1 MELRGEDGF
10 RRNAQSSSAAFRA
23 AEGVSVSSVVIS
35 STEFFEEPKI
45 CYNKGRMK
53 NKMFLVVA
61 ACLAA
66 TGVFAS
72 EVAIHA
78 YPNFGLPRVEEM
90 MFLVLQIGII
100 IFAAKIGG
108 SIVSL
113 FKMPSILGELGAG
126 IAIGPWALGGIPI
139 DGIFPNGL
147 FNGVAL
153 KAMNAAANGQVKEM
167 YGTLVGAG
175 NIFDATS
182 PALYGI
188 ATLASIILLFLSGLE
203 TNLKM
208 FLKYSFVGSM
218 VGLGGVIFSFV
229 FGDICAVILLPK
241 FFPSAFGQLAQM
253 SFGQAVM
260 QAAPMYMG
268 IMSTATSVGITAR
281 ILSERKK
288 MDSEEGV
295 TIMAGAVIDDVL
307 GLIVLAIGNGIIA
320 ATAAASDSSS
330 NPTGVPWSKIG
341 MVAVKA
347 FGVWLG
353 ATLIGVLVARKISWL
368 LKMFKSPQAIAT
380 LAFGL
385 SMILAGFFEFMG
397 LAMIIGAYVMGLA
410 LSRTDLKH
418 MIQETLS
425 PVYTFLVPIF
435 FCVMGMMVDM
445 NALMS
450 KPVLI
455 FGGIY
460 TALAIFAKIIGCALP
475 SWFCGFNFL
484 GGMRIGT
491 GMVPRGEVALI
502 IAGLGLSNGF
512 LSQEIFGIGI
522 MMTLL
527 TTVIAPPALIAL
539 FIPKKRGVRHLN
551 SSMKDSRQ
559 IVFDLPNQ
567 QIAEIMQGKLVDEFR
582 HEGFFTVQL
591 AREHNMSIWE
601 ISMDTIELSLYWKG
615 KKIRIECTP
624 SEESVIHQAWM
635 EVISQMN
642 ELTRTLSKVQ
652 KRDDIL
658 ENIVAK
664 KDDAENISS
673 SVLAA
678 RYVQNFVMLPRFKA
692 YSKKE
697 AIDKMVEKI
706 AQVYPKNVVDEA
718 KVKEAILSRE
728 ESMPTGLDLG
738 IAVPHGRTDGVN
750 HILGAVALVDNTENE
765 NGIIPDYETI
775 DHSKIQII
783 VLTLVPESAH
793 APYLQLMAFI
803 SRVLHNEDDR
813 ERLLA
818 CTTSEEMRKFFRHI
832 K

>member
-1 MELRGEDGF
+1 
-10 RRNAQSSSAAFRA
+10 
-23 AEGVSVSSVVIS
+23 
-35 STEFFEEPKI
+35 
-45 CYNKGRMK
+45 MK

-61 ACLAA
+61 ASLVAA
-66 TGVFAS
+66 GVFAGGAS
-72 EVAIHA
+72 VPA

-100 IFAAKIGG
+100 IFAAKLGG
-108 SIVSL
+108 SIASV
-113 FKMPSILGELGAG
+113 FKLPSILGELGAG

-139 DGIFPNGL
+139 GHGIFQNGL
-147 FNGVAL
+147 FNGAAL
-153 KAMNAAANGQVKEM
+153 KAMNAAASGEATQM
-167 YGTLVGAG
+167 FGTIAGAG
-175 NIFDATS
+175 KMFDATS

-208 FLKYSFVGSM
+208 FLRYSFVGSL
-218 VGLGGVIFSFV
+218 VGLGGVIFSFL

-241 FFPSAFGQLAQM
+241 FFPDAFKELASM
-253 SFGQAVM
+253 PFGQAVM

-307 GLIVLAIGNGIIA
+307 GLIVLAIGNGIIV
-320 ATAAASDSSS
+320 ATQASASSAS
-330 NPTGVPWSKIG
+330 GPIGVPWSKIG
-341 MVAVKA
+341 MVAVQA

-353 ATLIGVLVARKISWL
+353 ATLIGVLMARKISWL
-368 LKMFKSPQAIAT
+368 LKLFKSPQAIAT

-418 MIQETLS
+418 MIQKTLS

-435 FCVMGMMVDM
+435 FCVMGMMVDI

-450 KPVLI
+450 KPVLV

-460 TALAIFAKIIGCALP
+460 TALAIFAKVIGCALP

-484 GGMRIGT
+484 GGMRVGA

-522 MMTLL
+522 MMTLV
-527 TTVIAPPALIAL
+527 TTVIAPPVLVGL
-539 FIPKKRGVRHLN
+539 FVPKKRGVRHPHM
-551 SSMKDSRQ
+551 SKDDSRE

-567 QIAEIMQGKLVDEFR
+567 KIAEIMQNKLVDEFR
-582 HEGFFTVQL
+582 HEGFFTIQL
-591 AREHNMSIWE
+591 AYDNNMSIWE
-601 ISMDTIELSLYWKG
+601 ISMDKIELSLHWENKE
-615 KKIRIECTP
+615 IRIECTP
-624 SEESVIHQAWM
+624 SEEAVVHQAWM
-635 EVISQMN
+635 EVVSQIN
-642 ELTRTLSKVQ
+642 ELTRTLAKIQ
-652 KRDDIL
+652 KR
-658 ENIVAK
+658 NKVVQ
-664 KDDAENISS
+664 NMISQTEDTDKIS
-673 SVLAA
+673 ASALAA
-678 RYVQNFVMLPRFKA
+678 RYVQGFVMLPSFKA
-692 YSKKE
+692 YSKRE
-697 AIDKMVEKI
+697 AIEKMIDEV
-706 AQVYPKNVVDEA
+706 AVAYPKNIVD
-718 KVKEAILSRE
+718 KEKIKDADFTRE
-728 ESMPTGLDLG
+728 ESMSTGLDCG

-750 HILGAVALVDNTENE
+750 HILGVVALVDNSENE

-803 SRVLHNEDDR
+803 SHVLRNEDDR
-813 ERLLA
+813 NSLLS
-818 CTTSEEMRKFFRHI
+818 CKSPEEMRKFFRRV